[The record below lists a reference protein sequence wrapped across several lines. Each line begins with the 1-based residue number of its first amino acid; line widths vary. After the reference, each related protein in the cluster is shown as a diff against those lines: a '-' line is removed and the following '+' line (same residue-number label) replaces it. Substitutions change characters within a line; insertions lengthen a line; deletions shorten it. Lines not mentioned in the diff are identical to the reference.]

1 VSDSLDRLVRESR
14 PELGVRE
21 AAGVDWAE
29 VDRRLFE
36 QVDAQRKAEARGLS
50 AERPRAW
57 SIALGG
63 LAAAAAVAFVV
74 VKGRDVGPAAPV
86 QGVEETGGVVASLD
100 GAGSLLVD
108 GEPVNVGASLHLGD
122 VVEAHGVAATVDR
135 PGKLTLVLERGAR
148 ATVTHVQGALVLGLD
163 EGAVEA
169 QVVPVP
175 NGEAFAVDVGGSRV
189 AVHGTHLRV
198 ARSAGHV
205 VVDLNEGVV
214 SLGSAPRVG
223 STLGAL
229 ITAPAHAEFAD
240 DAAEATLTLTHDPA
254 SVRPAVSLEAASA
267 AQARAVTP
275 TTLLPAPKAEVAE
288 AHERGAVAP
297 PLPSH
302 GGPGSAPVRSAPPVP
317 DANPTATVASAVR
330 SCLAGRPRGDNVTVV
345 VSTTLRLE
353 LAPDGAVQSAR
364 FEPPVAPD
372 VNSCAA
378 GAIYR
383 VRFPHG
389 GSEAIPI
396 DLTLPSSAP

>member
-1 VSDSLDRLVRESR
+1 MRESR

-21 AAGVDWAE
+21 AAEVDWAE

-36 QVDAQRKAEARGLS
+36 RVDAQRKAEARGVS
-50 AERPRAW
+50 AGRPAAW

-74 VKGRDVGPAAPV
+74 VKGGAPGAAAAV
-86 QGVEETGGVVASLD
+86 QGVEESGVVVASLD

-108 GEPVNVGASLHLGD
+108 GKPVNVGASLHLGD
-122 VVEAHGVAATVDR
+122 VVEAQGAAATVDR
-135 PGKLTLVLERGAR
+135 PGKLTFVLERGAR
-148 ATVTHVQGALVLGLD
+148 ATVTHVEGALVLALD

-229 ITAPAHAEFAD
+229 ITAPAHAEFAA
-240 DAAEATLTLTHDPA
+240 DAAEATLTVTHDRG
-254 SVRPAVSLEAASA
+254 SVRPAVTLEAASA
-267 AQARAVTP
+267 AQARAAAP
-275 TTLLPAPKAEVAE
+275 TVLLPAPKAEVAE
-288 AHERGAVAP
+288 ARERGAVA
-297 PLPSH
+297 
-302 GGPGSAPVRSAPPVP
+302 
-317 DANPTATVASAVR
+317 
-330 SCLAGRPRGDNVTVV
+330 
-345 VSTTLRLE
+345 
-353 LAPDGAVQSAR
+353 
-364 FEPPVAPD
+364 
-372 VNSCAA
+372 
-378 GAIYR
+378 
-383 VRFPHG
+383 
-389 GSEAIPI
+389 
-396 DLTLPSSAP
+396 

>member
-1 VSDSLDRLVRESR
+1 VSDALDRLVRESR

-21 AAGVDWAE
+21 AAGVDWAK

-36 QVDAQRKAEARGLS
+36 QVDAERKAEVRRLS
-50 AERPRAW
+50 AGRPAGW

-74 VKGRDVGPAAPV
+74 VKGGPVGSVAPV
-86 QGVEETGGVVASLD
+86 QGVEESGGVVASLD

-108 GEPVNVGASLHLGD
+108 GKPVNVGASLHLGD

-148 ATVTHVQGALVLGLD
+148 ATVTHVEGALVLALD

-175 NGEAFAVDVGGSRV
+175 NGEAFAVDVGGARV

-205 VVDLNEGVV
+205 VIDLNEGVV

-223 STLGAL
+223 STLGSL

-254 SVRPAVSLEAASA
+254 SVRPAVTLDAASI

-275 TTLLPAPKAEVAE
+275 TLLPPAPRPELAE
-288 AHERGAVAP
+288 AHERGSVA
-297 PLPSH
+297 
-302 GGPGSAPVRSAPPVP
+302 APVPPHVGAGPVAVHATPPAPDP
-317 DANPTATVASAVR
+317 NPTATVASAVR

-378 GAIYR
+378 AAIYR
-383 VRFPHG
+383 VRFAHG

-396 DLTLPSSAP
+396 DLTLPSSTP